1 MLDDYASAG
10 TTMDNIDTISL
21 YEGEKT
27 EHKVYKKTPKRD
39 IMLKHADWET
49 RGLAHLQHRY

>member
-39 IMLKHADWET
+39 IMLKHAD
-49 RGLAHLQHRY
+49 